1 MHFSDKELSVDLNL
15 HGTDDQFEGYLL
27 GRMSD
32 LEIPVFEEHLILC
45 SACRERLDSTEHF
58 VLGMRE
64 ALETEPVPA
73 NSVSHGFD
81 WFAWLRRP
89 VFLMAVAVVA
99 VAALVIGVSSGR
111 TKFAPVATLELTAIR
126 GDIPVSAPAR
136 ELDLTLSDAPL
147 QGGPFRVEFVDAV
160 GQTVWNGQAVS
171 SAAGVQVRVQKPIG
185 PGAYFVRLYAASGQL
200 LHEYG
205 FRIRAA

>member
-1 MHFSDKELSVDLNL
+1 VDHNF

-45 SACRERLDSTEHF
+45 SVCRERLDSTEHF
-58 VLGMRE
+58 VLGIRE
-64 ALETEPVPA
+64 ALETVPA
-73 NSVSHGFD
+73 NSASRGSD

-89 VFLMAVAVVA
+89 AFLTSFAVAALAA
-99 VAALVIGVSSGR
+99 VAALVIGVPSGR
-111 TKFAPVATLELTAIR
+111 TKFAPVATLQLTTLR

-136 ELDLTLSDAPL
+136 ELDLTLSDAPR
-147 QGGPFRVEFVDAV
+147 QGGPFRVEVVDAT
-160 GQTVWNGQAVS
+160 GQSLWKGVS
-171 SAAGVQVRVQKPIG
+171 GTGPAGVQVKALQRFG
-185 PGAYFVRLYAASGQL
+185 PGQYFVRLYAASGQL